1 VIGLTGTPIE
11 NSVEELRNL
20 LELVL
25 PGYLPSE
32 SVFRK
37 DFVRPVEEG
46 DPGAQDRLRRLIRPF
61 VLRRTKQQVLTSLP
75 EKIED
80 RRVCSMTPG
89 QALLYSDYLE
99 GRAGDLRRG
108 LLSGKTV
115 SYLHVFALLSKLK
128 QICDHP
134 ALVQEPGTEPVPSG
148 KWDLFVD
155 LLDEALSSGLKV
167 VVFSQYVRMLD
178 FMGHFLDERGIRF
191 AEIRGATVDRATP
204 VRRFR
209 EDPDH
214 RVFLASLNAA
224 GAGIDLSA
232 GSVVIH
238 YDRWWNQAKEDQ
250 ATDRVHR
257 LGQTRGVQVL
267 NLVTKGTVEE
277 RIERLIEKKARL
289 SREVVP
295 EDDAG
300 LLKRFSR
307 DELMDL
313 LSPAGQ

>member
-1 VIGLTGTPIE
+1 M
-11 NSVEELRNL
+11 
-20 LELVL
+20 
-25 PGYLPSE
+25 
-32 SVFRK
+32 
-37 DFVRPVEEG
+37 
-46 DPGAQDRLRRLIRPF
+46 
-61 VLRRTKQQVLTSLP
+61 LRRTKQQVLTSLP

-108 LLSGKTV
+108 LLSGKNV

-134 ALVQEPGTEPVPSG
+134 ALVQEPGAEPVPSG

-178 FMGHFLDERGIRF
+178 LMGHFLDGRGIRF

-238 YDRWWNQAKEDQ
+238 YDRWWNQAREDQ
-250 ATDRVHR
+250 RRTASIVSGSARSPGPESRDEGNGR
-257 LGQTRGVQVL
+257 
-267 NLVTKGTVEE
+267 EE
-277 RIERLIEKKARL
+277 RIERLIEKKAPGL
-289 SREVVP
+289 P
-295 EDDAG
+295 ERSFRKTTPG
-300 LLKRFSR
+300 S
-307 DELMDL
+307 
-313 LSPAGQ
+313 